1 MPKKSVRENK
11 TVYQTAREEAG
22 LTREKASSLI
32 EFMSPSMIEKIE
44 YGQSKPDPDEVLA
57 MAKAYKNPGL
67 CNYYCSHE
75 CSIGNRYVREVT
87 MSDLSQIVLRM
98 LASLNAMENEKNRL
112 IEISVDGKITE
123 EELKDFARIQ
133 NMVNQISMAADAMNL
148 WLEKNIAAG
157 DVDQSTFEEIR
168 NKLTE

>member
-1 MPKKSVRENK
+1 
-11 TVYQTAREEAG
+11 
-22 LTREKASSLI
+22 
-32 EFMSPSMIEKIE
+32 
-44 YGQSKPDPDEVLA
+44 
-57 MAKAYKNPGL
+57 
-67 CNYYCSHE
+67 
-75 CSIGNRYVREVT
+75 

-123 EELKDFARIQ
+123 EELNDFARIQ